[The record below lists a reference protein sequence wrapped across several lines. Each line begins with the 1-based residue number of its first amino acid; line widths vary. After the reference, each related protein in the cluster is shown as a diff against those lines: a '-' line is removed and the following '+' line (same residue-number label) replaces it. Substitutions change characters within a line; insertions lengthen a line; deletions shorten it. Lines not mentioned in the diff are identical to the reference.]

1 MSEERSVRRL
11 QSTIGSLGGYGI
23 AQPTA
28 PRIPVPQTNDLL
40 ELAKGLNVV
49 SDIVVTYDQI
59 KQTQSRQQ
67 QALEKARALKGK
79 EREAYEQALITE
91 GATQFDLDPGGVSRQ
106 MEAYEREVR
115 KLAEEGKMPEQAN
128 ALFMLGAK
136 QAKGQV
142 LANNVYREMLFNP
155 QTISE
160 TIDPVQTVQE
170 KRQELFSR
178 PEFQSELVKQA
189 ALENIQKVEQDFI
202 KDVNARFDAID
213 IEDAKTNWLLN
224 GKPLIQQSISGAL
237 DINDP
242 SIRNWVN
249 DKVGLFKGS
258 RKYAWDNLIKE
269 DLKEGLTTGDYTPT
283 EVLDFVEDLRGLDLG
298 GGVKFADADTGNAIS
313 DFVGYVEDKRAKYEN
328 DAKESINS
336 QVEEVKYDVTD
347 TFLDEFRKTGNVSRD
362 TLMAQIDGA
371 TELVPHHKRDQLQFD
386 IINSWSN
393 ILKLRDEATKVVFDD
408 FVRDIEEGL
417 DLDTIKENLNKSV
430 DSGSITPSDYDKLN
444 TRLENSR
451 DFDVQV
457 IKNPSYID
465 LKNSYEEIIT
475 GFRKDKKLTDVLDQN
490 TVKNYF
496 STINLDK
503 TETEAG
509 ITASIY
515 DRIKSKVGEA
525 KAKMFV
531 NRQYRTFDRILRNK
545 LEVEF
550 NKQISL
556 GRTIEEA
563 KTYIQ
568 ENQDTIAENQ
578 FEGWV
583 NDSIILA
590 QTVYLK

>member
-1 MSEERSVRRL
+1 
-11 QSTIGSLGGYGI
+11 
-23 AQPTA
+23 
-28 PRIPVPQTNDLL
+28 
-40 ELAKGLNVV
+40 
-49 SDIVVTYDQI
+49 
-59 KQTQSRQQ
+59 
-67 QALEKARALKGK
+67 
-79 EREAYEQALITE
+79 
-91 GATQFDLDPGGVSRQ
+91 

-115 KLAEEGKMPEQAN
+115 KLTEEGKMPEQAN

-136 QAKGQV
+136 QAKGKV

-224 GKPLIQQSISGAL
+224 GKPLIQQAINGVL

-242 SIRNWVN
+242 SIKNWVN

-269 DLKEGLTTGDYTPT
+269 DLKEGLTTGKYTPSD
-283 EVLDFVEDLRGLDLG
+283 VLDFVEDLRELDLG
-298 GGVKFADADTGNAIS
+298 NGVKFADAETGNAIS
-313 DFVGYVEDKRAKYEN
+313 DFIGYVDGRRAVLEN
-328 DAKESINS
+328 EAKEALNI
-336 QVEEVKYDVTD
+336 QFEEVKFDVTD
-347 TFLDEFRKTGNVSRD
+347 VFYKEIKDTGSVSKA
-362 TLMAQIDGA
+362 TLMDQLDKAV
-371 TELVPHHKRDQLQFD
+371 ELVPHHKRDQLIAD
-386 IINSWSN
+386 IQGSWAN
-393 ILKLRDEATKVVFDD
+393 ANKLKDEATKVVFDD
-408 FVRDIEEGL
+408 FVRNIEEGR
-417 DLDTIKENLNKSV
+417 DLDVLKQELNKAV

-451 DFDVQV
+451 DFDIQV

-475 GFRKDKKLTDVLDQN
+475 GFRKDKELADIDQN

-496 STINLDK
+496 TTITLDK
-503 TETEAG
+503 AEAEAG
-509 ITASIY
+509 IQTSIY
-515 DRIKSKVGEA
+515 NRIKTKVGEA
-525 KAKMFV
+525 RAKMFV
-531 NRQYRTFDRILRNK
+531 NRQYRTFDRLLRNK
-545 LEVEF
+545 LELEF
-550 NKQISL
+550 NKQIGL

-568 ENQDTIAENQ
+568 ENQDTIAEKQ

>member
-1 MSEERSVRRL
+1 MSRQIPLPALGQYSVEQL
-11 QSTIGSLGGYGI
+11 Q
-23 AQPTA
+23 A
-28 PRIPVPQTNDLL
+28 PRVPVPQSNKLL
-40 ELAKGLNVV
+40 DLAKGLNVV

-59 KQTQSRQQ
+59 QQTQDRQR

-115 KLAEEGKMPEQAN
+115 KLTEEGKMPEQAN

-136 QAKGQV
+136 QAKGKV

-224 GKPLIQQSISGAL
+224 GKPLIQQAINGVL

-242 SIRNWVN
+242 SIKNWVN

-269 DLKEGLTTGDYTPT
+269 DLKEGLTTGKYTPSD
-283 EVLDFVEDLRGLDLG
+283 VLDFVEDLRELDLG
-298 GGVKFADADTGNAIS
+298 NGVKFADAETGNAIS
-313 DFVGYVEDKRAKYEN
+313 DFIGYVDGRRAVLEN
-328 DAKESINS
+328 EAKEALNI
-336 QVEEVKYDVTD
+336 QFEEVKFDVTD
-347 TFLDEFRKTGNVSRD
+347 VFYKEIKDTGSVSKA
-362 TLMAQIDGA
+362 TLMDQLDKAV
-371 TELVPHHKRDQLQFD
+371 ELVPHHKRDQLIAD
-386 IINSWSN
+386 IQGSWAN
-393 ILKLRDEATKVVFDD
+393 ANKLKDEATKVVFDD
-408 FVRDIEEGL
+408 FVRNIEEGR
-417 DLDTIKENLNKSV
+417 DLDVLKQELNKAV

-451 DFDVQV
+451 DFDIQV

-475 GFRKDKKLTDVLDQN
+475 GFRKDKELADIDQN

-496 STINLDK
+496 TTITLDK
-503 TETEAG
+503 AEAEAG
-509 ITASIY
+509 IQTSIY
-515 DRIKSKVGEA
+515 NRIKTKVGEA
-525 KAKMFV
+525 RAKMFV
-531 NRQYRTFDRILRNK
+531 NRQYRTFDRLLRNK
-545 LEVEF
+545 LELEF
-550 NKQISL
+550 NKQIGL

-568 ENQDTIAENQ
+568 ENQDTIAEKQ

>member
-1 MSEERSVRRL
+1 MSREIPLPALGQYSVPQL
-11 QSTIGSLGGYGI
+11 Q
-23 AQPTA
+23 A
-28 PRIPVPQTNDLL
+28 PRVPVPQTNNLL

-59 KQTQSRQQ
+59 QQTQDRQR

-115 KLAEEGKMPEQAN
+115 KLAEEGKIPEQAN

-136 QAKGQV
+136 QAKGKV

-178 PEFQSELVKQA
+178 PEFQSELVRQA
-189 ALENIQKVEQDFI
+189 ALENLQKVEQEFI
-202 KDVNARFDAID
+202 KDVNSRFDAID

-224 GKPLIQQSISGAL
+224 GKPLVQQAINGVL

-242 SIRNWVN
+242 AIKNWVN

-269 DLKEGLTTGDYTPT
+269 DLKEGLTTGTYTPT
-283 EVLDFVEDLRGLDLG
+283 GVLDFVEDLRELDLG
-298 GGVKFADADTGNAIS
+298 GGVKFADAETGNAIS
-313 DFVGYVEDKRAKYEN
+313 DFIGYVEGRRAVLEN
-328 DAKESINS
+328 EAKEAFNKKF
-336 QVEEVKYDVTD
+336 EEVKFDVTD
-347 TFLDEFRKTGNVSRD
+347 VFYKEIKDTGSVSKD
-362 TLMAQIDGA
+362 TLMAQLDKA
-371 TELVPHHKRDQLQFD
+371 VELVPHHKRDQLIAD
-386 IINSWSN
+386 IQGSWAN
-393 ILKLRDEATKVVFDD
+393 ANKLRDEATKVVFDD
-408 FVRDIEEGL
+408 FVRNIEEGR
-417 DLDTIKENLNKSV
+417 DLDVVKEELNKAV

-451 DFDVQV
+451 DFHVQV
-457 IKNPSYID
+457 IKSPSYID

-475 GFRKDKKLTDVLDQN
+475 GFRKDKQLAELDPN
-490 TVKNYF
+490 TIKNYF
-496 STINLDK
+496 STIDSNKNNLVL
-503 TETEAG
+503 EEGALPEASLYG
-509 ITASIY
+509 L
-515 DRIKSKVGEA
+515 IKKKKGEA

-531 NRQYRTFDRILRNK
+531 NKQYRVFDRILKNK
-545 LEVEF
+545 LELEF
-550 NKQISL
+550 NKQIGL
-556 GRTIEEA
+556 GRSIEQA
-563 KTYIQ
+563 KQYID
-568 ENQDTIAENQ
+568 ENQDTIAEKQ
-578 FEGWV
+578 FESWV
-583 NDSIILA
+583 DDSVTLA